1 MDEIT
6 ASTKRI
12 IPFSLKYSNKGYRY
26 AIGKDVQLTTSNAF
40 YDIATV
46 ISIGSGLMMLMY
58 TKMRRGEAKI
68 TVDNIP
74 LHQIK
79 SCRLYK

>member
-1 MDEIT
+1 MDMT

-12 IPFSLKYSNKGYRY
+12 FPFSLTYSNKGFRHT
-26 AIGKDVQLTTSNAF
+26 IGKDIQLTTSNAF

-46 ISIGSGLMMLMY
+46 ISIGEGLMMIMY
-58 TKMRRGEAKI
+58 TKLKKGLPCFV
-68 TVDNIP
+68 VDNIP